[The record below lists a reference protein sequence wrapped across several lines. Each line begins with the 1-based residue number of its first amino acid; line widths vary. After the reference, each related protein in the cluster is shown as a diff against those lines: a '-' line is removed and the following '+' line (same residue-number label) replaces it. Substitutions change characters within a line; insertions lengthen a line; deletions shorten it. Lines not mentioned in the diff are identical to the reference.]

1 MFVDHY
7 DDYWI
12 IATDYSSFSIVY
24 SCVQKNVDGECT
36 EPHTWVYS
44 RTPQLPDDTASI
56 IEGILDALC
65 VNKSALVEVVQ
76 NNGKLCL
83 MVRVLSRT
91 PQLPDDT
98 DYIL

>member
-24 SCVQKNVDGECT
+24 SCVQKNVEGECT

-65 VNKSALVEVVQ
+65 VNKSALLVVEQ
-76 NNGKLCL
+76 NNGKLWFVDKL
-83 MVRVLSRT
+83 WKNLRHDLSKI
-91 PQLPDDT
+91 
-98 DYIL
+98 Y